1 MKKGSQGLKIQTKG
15 TIIINRGI
23 SVLISKENVE
33 RGCRGLIRIFR
44 RSSRDLTFA
53 KGVRDDKRTEGA
65 GFQYTT
71 VLYTRWTW
79 NQDYCIYE
87 RLPSDVPLV

>member
-1 MKKGSQGLKIQTKG
+1 MRKWDAGDSMAGAWRCPLDSKIHQDG
-15 TIIINRGI
+15 
-23 SVLISKENVE
+23 
-33 RGCRGLIRIFR
+33 GCRGLIRIFR
-44 RSSRDLTFA
+44 RSSRDSTFA